1 MWGCSSGPRA
11 PGTAWLGWTDLSCSL
26 GKPDAHP
33 HDPGASLLSPRS
45 TFLTHHLAVSESVC
59 VCVHVCAHV
68 YTCVCTCACMC
79 ACVWTCVW
87 TCVCMP
93 IPTLTKQCQLCC
105 LGQWQATTG
114 DFTLST
120 RTSLPRGR
128 GCLLTRP
135 VCPADIPEEP
145 GRHPLARHVLEGAA
159 RPREE
164 LARVTSE
171 VPTTRSSCAS
181 RSLEY
186 VRSRSKNETV
196 PSSLERMDA
205 IARTGKSTAH
215 RLCPGER
222 AAGQALHCSVM
233 KESTEIKGKQ
243 NADVFL
249 N

>member
-1 MWGCSSGPRA
+1 MCVCA
-11 PGTAWLGWTDLSCSL
+11 CVCTCLYMC
-26 GKPDAHP
+26 AHM
-33 HDPGASLLSPRS
+33 
-45 TFLTHHLAVSESVC
+45 
-59 VCVHVCAHV
+59 CVHVCMCVDMCMHV
-68 YTCVCTCACMC
+68 
-79 ACVWTCVW
+79 
-87 TCVCMP
+87 CVCMP

-105 LGQWQATTG
+105 LGQWQATVG

-128 GCLLTRP
+128 GRLLTRP

-171 VPTTRSSCAS
+171 VPTTTSSCAS

-186 VRSRSKNETV
+186 VHSRSKNETV

-222 AAGQALHCSVM
+222 AAGQALHCSVI